1 MAGLSRTLARNFRRK
16 WLRARSIA
24 PLAAL
29 LLFPGRPALPQETQL
44 RVSVN
49 RVSLGVTATDAKGRF
64 VEGLGR
70 EEFRV
75 FDNGTEQP
83 ITDFLP
89 VEEPAQVLLLIE
101 SGPAVL
107 FFANGHVR
115 AADQMLA
122 SLRPD
127 DRVAIATYARQP
139 DTIFGFTNDKS
150 ALRLALLRMNF
161 VQGFAELNL
170 FSSIST
176 AIDGLA
182 ARPGKKTIVLLS
194 TGLDT
199 SPPPAWE
206 ALEPKLAVADVRIVA
221 VSLAGEIR
229 KPAKKRKLSEKE
241 KHDRAELEA
250 GFLAADER
258 LRSLARATGGRA
270 YFVETAAEFRSAYL
284 EIAELLRH
292 EYALAF
298 EPAVFDG
305 RIHELRVEVSR
316 AGVAIEHRPAYLA
329 RRPPA

>member
-1 MAGLSRTLARNFRRK
+1 MAGSSSTPARGSCLGRPGQRR
-16 WLRARSIA
+16 LV
-24 PLAAL
+24 PFAAFF
-29 LLFPGRPALPQETQL
+29 LLFGRSAAPQETRL

-49 RVSLGVTATDAKGRF
+49 RVNLGVTATDAKGRF
-64 VEGLGR
+64 VEGLSR
-70 EEFRV
+70 EDFRV
-75 FDNGTEQP
+75 FDNGSQQP

-107 FFANGHVR
+107 FFANGRVR
-115 AADQMLA
+115 AADQMMA

-139 DTIFGFTNDKS
+139 EAIVDFTTDKA
-150 ALRLALLRMNF
+150 ALRLALARMNF

-170 FSSIST
+170 LSSVST

-182 ARPGKKTIVLLS
+182 LRPGKKTIVLLS

-199 SPPPAWE
+199 SPGPAWE
-206 ALEPKLAVADVRIVA
+206 ALEPKLAVADVRILA

-241 KHDRAELEA
+241 KHDRADLQA

-258 LRSLARATGGRA
+258 LRKLARATGGRA
-270 YFVETAAEFRSAYL
+270 YFAETAADFQSAYL

-316 AGVAIEHRPAYLA
+316 PGVVIEHRPAYLA
-329 RRPPA
+329 PRPAA